1 MSTIGKAPPDV
12 PALAATRGAP
22 EEAASRV
29 PPAPEVA
36 LPRHLPL
43 AASRSP
49 EVVAYA
55 LVDAEAYGRLAGY
68 CWRLQGTP
76 TAPGFVSRYQP
87 RRTGAPHERTYHS
100 LAQEILGQVQRG
112 RITFRNGNRLDF
124 RRANL
129 LTPQARQAA
138 CAAGAQALQ
147 AATWLRADAA
157 GAGWER
163 LPLSSDWSALM
174 ETAWLTRVAA
184 YHWGVSRSGRN
195 LYVTHQLRLAPGRT
209 RSLSLTR
216 VLMGLQRLDDGASLG
231 PGVVTMRTPPDRT
244 TRTFD
249 LRASNLLVTTR
260 GGINLRRPTQQPYP
274 GVHQQGQRYRAYLK
288 FDGHDQVIG
297 LYNTP
302 EAVAQAREAALNDF
316 GLATLARTQRG
327 EAHT

>member
-1 MSTIGKAPPDV
+1 MSTIGKAPRDV
-12 PALAATRGAP
+12 PALAAPRGAP
-22 EEAASRV
+22 EEAVSNV

-43 AASRSP
+43 AASRGP

-76 TAPGFVSRYQP
+76 AAPGFVYRYRP
-87 RRTGAPHERTYHS
+87 HGEREPHERKYHS
-100 LAQEILGQVQRG
+100 LAQEMLGHGQG
-112 RITFRNGNRLDF
+112 GLITFRNGDRLDF

-147 AATWLRADAA
+147 AATWSRTDAD

-163 LPLSSDWSALM
+163 LPLSQGW
-174 ETAWLTRVAA
+174 TARIDTSWLTRVAG

-195 LYVTHQLRLAPGRT
+195 LYVTHRLRQAPGRART
-209 RSLSLTR
+209 LSLTR

-231 PGVVTMRTPPDRT
+231 TGVVTMRTPPDHT
-244 TRTFD
+244 TQTFD

-260 GGINLRRPTQQPYP
+260 GGINLRRPTQRPYR

-288 FDGHDQVIG
+288 FDGHEHVLG
-297 LYNTP
+297 LYDTP
-302 EAVAQAREAALNDF
+302 EAAAQAREAALQQL
-316 GLATLARTQRG
+316 GLTTLRRPA
-327 EAHT
+327 